1 MWFNTIN
8 RQDLLWCGRRHVFPH
23 SDTSRTQHWQGQGS
37 AEYHSPPLH
46 GKQRTYTKLLTQHM
60 QNLMLMIFI
69 DGQTRIHSINFN
81 KMMITKQFISLSKEV
96 CHAHF
101 TAHMD
106 ILLHC
111 TKICIRYSCTLVFWP
126 AMMSTW
132 SNLSENIS
140 RLTTAWMAP
149 ERPGKG
155 SACMPAGKDKV

>member
-8 RQDLLWCGRRHVFPH
+8 WQDLLWCGRRHVFPH
-23 SDTSRTQHWQGQGS
+23 SDTGRTQRWQGQGS

-46 GKQRTYTKLLTQHM
+46 GKQRTYTKLLTQYR

-69 DGQTRIHSINFN
+69 DGQSRIHNINSN
-81 KMMITKQFISLSKEV
+81 RWWSLNNSY
-96 CHAHF
+96 
-101 TAHMD
+101 
-106 ILLHC
+106 HC
-111 TKICIRYSCTLVFWP
+111 PKNVSCIFRCTHGYFASPYIRYSCTLVFWP